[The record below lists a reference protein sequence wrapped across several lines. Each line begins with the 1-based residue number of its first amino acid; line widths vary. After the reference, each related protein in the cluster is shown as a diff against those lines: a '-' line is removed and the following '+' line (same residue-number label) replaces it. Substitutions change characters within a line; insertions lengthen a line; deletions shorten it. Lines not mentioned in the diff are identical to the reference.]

1 MADPAEPLPLCEAK
15 VDQATGHVGYGHYTC
30 DRRFGRVTLTERGML
45 LVLRKLGALLLLAAH
60 AGASPWWEGFRSALL
75 LLTALSV
82 PRGVL
87 GRVGLGFKEPLENF
101 ARVKHQDR
109 AHVGIRQSACAGML
123 SCVRDTCVTV
133 QPVACWAEEAGAS
146 FERAKTE
153 GRAPEAA
160 DLWDEEGRKS
170 WGSHIVNALKA
181 RALYQR
187 NVHYLVR
194 EGEVVIIDTATGR
207 VQPISRWTDGL
218 HQARALRSLRP
229 GLQLHLEHAARIT
242 GKLRAL

>member
-1 MADPAEPLPLCEAK
+1 MRSRSTRTEHTWAYGNLPARGCCPASEK
-15 VDQATGHVGYGHYTC
+15 RGHA
-30 DRRFGRVTLTERGML
+30 RVTVR
-45 LVLRKLGALLLLAAH
+45 
-60 AGASPWWEGFRSALL
+60 
-75 LLTALSV
+75 
-82 PRGVL
+82 
-87 GRVGLGFKEPLENF
+87 
-101 ARVKHQDR
+101 R
-109 AHVGIRQSACAGML
+109 A
-123 SCVRDTCVTV
+123 
-133 QPVACWAEEAGAS
+133 ACWAEEAGAS
-146 FERAKTE
+146 FERAEAE

-218 HQARALRSLRP
+218 HQARALQSLRP
-229 GLQLHLEHAARIT
+229 GLQLHLEHAVRIA
-242 GKLRAL
+242 GKLHAL